1 PALGVAPYLKA
12 EQRRHAGGMQLGHHG
27 RNVAVAADPLDLLQQ
42 RLQGAGAGRL
52 DGLLV
57 LAGGNQVGQQGRGRL
72 ALGGGGGSEQFVAPG
87 LAEGEQLVP
96 AAEVAAIGRQRVLG
110 QPGGVDVGVEVG
122 TGGGDGRRPLRAGAA
137 GRQREQQGGKQGGE
151 GSHRREISS
160 GGTGF

>member
-1 PALGVAPYLKA
+1 TRSAARP
-12 EQRRHAGGMQLGHHG
+12 RHAGGWRLGLHG
-27 RNVAVAADPLDLLQQ
+27 RGVAVAAAPRDLRRQ

-137 GRQREQQGGKQGGE
+137 GRQREHQGGEQGGKAYD
-151 GSHRREISS
+151 RR
-160 GGTGF
+160 